1 MPAIKSHTTSTIDTP
16 WDGPLQKKNA
26 LSGKDRAYYSKIYA
40 WYDPQGD
47 ETVKATYKFVH
58 HEVSADG
65 TPGAAN
71 TVGCSTGIGVLNGG
85 MGGTTIP
92 EADRQGVYDHLAKH
106 IKDAGKEAPPLNK
119 FMAAMPHPDQSE
131 GEGTFM
137 MRCMADPGMVKECP
151 DDNQRY
157 DVCEALWG
165 DGETIGPG
173 MDKAKASGG
182 EKAELHP
189 RGYEIKAQALE
200 AEIWLYDEIGSG
212 WFGGV
217 SAKQFAD
224 DLKALG
230 KINSITVRI
239 NSPGGDVFDGIAI
252 YNILK
257 QQSAKVL
264 VYIDGLAASI
274 ASIIAMAGDEIFM
287 AGNATMMIHKAWGMT
302 VGNSEDMQ
310 SMADTLAKLD
320 GTLTG
325 TYAKRTGIDW
335 GKISD
340 MMAEETWMNSQEAL
354 ALGFI
359 DHITEEMKLA
369 AHFDLGKFKFKKN
382 PPAVRVPMQP
392 NTAEKD
398 NPVPMPPDLSVFDQV
413 LSVGQA
419 IINKID
425 KFGGN

>member
-1 MPAIKSHTTSTIDTP
+1 MPAFKSHTTATVDTS
-16 WDGPLQKKNA
+16 WDGPGNKTNA
-26 LSGKDRAYYSKIYA
+26 KIGENRAYYGKIFA
-40 WYDPQGD
+40 WYDPDMPEDQKG
-47 ETVKATYKFVH
+47 TYKFIH
-58 HEVSADG
+58 HEVAADG

-106 IKDAGKEAPPLNK
+106 IIDAGKEAPPLD
-119 FMAAMPHPDQSE
+119 MANR
-131 GEGTFM
+131 F
-137 MRCMADPGMVKECP
+137 K
-151 DDNQRY
+151 
-157 DVCEALWG
+157 
-165 DGETIGPG
+165 
-173 MDKAKASGG
+173 
-182 EKAELHP
+182 
-189 RGYEIKAQALE
+189 GYSVRAQVQD

-230 KINSITVRI
+230 KVSTINVRI

-252 YNILK
+252 YNVLK
-257 QQSAKVL
+257 SHQAKVI
-264 VYIDGLAASI
+264 VHIDGLAASI
-274 ASIIAMAGDEIFM
+274 ASIIAMAGDEIYM

-340 MMAEETWMNSQEAL
+340 MMTEETWMNSHDAL

-359 DHITEEMKLA
+359 DQITEEMKLA
-369 AHFDLGKFKFKKN
+369 AHFDLDKFKFKKN
-382 PPAVRVPMQP
+382 QPADSGPMIP
-392 NTAEKD
+392 NNADEDK
-398 NPVPMPPDLSVFDQV
+398 PGPMPPDVSCFD
-413 LSVGQA
+413 VGISRCEA
-419 IINKID
+419 ILKER
-425 KFGGN
+425 F